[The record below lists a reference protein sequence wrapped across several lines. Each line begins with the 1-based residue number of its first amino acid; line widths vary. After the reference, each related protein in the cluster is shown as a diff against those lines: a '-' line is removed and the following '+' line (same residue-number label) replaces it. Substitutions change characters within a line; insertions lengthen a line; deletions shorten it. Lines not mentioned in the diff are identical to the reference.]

1 MGKSFVMNYL
11 FFCRFFLPF
20 FAVFLPFFAVFGALL
35 GLFLRSFIL
44 SSRDELLGS
53 QVFGERVGT
62 VGQLGQLKL
71 VLYKTQKIV
80 LYLYN

>member
-1 MGKSFVMNYL
+1 MGMSFVMNYL
-11 FFCRFFLPF
+11 FLPFFLPF
-20 FAVFLPFFAVFGALL
+20 FCRFFSIFAVFGALL

-62 VGQLGQLKL
+62 VGQLGQLKISII
-71 VLYKTQKIV
+71 QNAPIAI
-80 LYLYN
+80 YLYN